1 MGKFI
6 VNIVL
11 TVVVG
16 TALGAIVW
24 EQSIPAS
31 AGMRIAGFILLVIG
45 FTFWSIA
52 RFQLGASLTVTAQA
66 RQLVSRGIYSKIRN
80 PVYVFG
86 SAVIAGLILTL
97 GRPIWLLIFA
107 VIVPMQ
113 IWRAR
118 KEASV
123 LEATFGDQYRA
134 YRQSTWF

>member
-6 VNIVL
+6 VNIIL
-11 TVVVG
+11 TLVVG
-16 TALGAIVW
+16 GALGVVIWQRSV
-24 EQSIPAS
+24 PAP

-134 YRQSTWF
+134 YRESTWF

>member
-6 VNIVL
+6 VNILL

-16 TALGAIVW
+16 GALGVVIWQRSVPAPAI
-24 EQSIPAS
+24 
-31 AGMRIAGFILLVIG
+31 MRMTGFVLLVVGFI
-45 FTFWSIA
+45 FWSIA

-66 RQLVSRGIYSKIRN
+66 RQLVSRGLYSKIRN

-86 SAVIAGLILTL
+86 SAVIAGLILVL
-97 GRPIWLLIFA
+97 GRPIWLLIFV

-123 LEATFGDQYRA
+123 LEATFGEQYRA

>member
-6 VNIVL
+6 VNIIL

-24 EQSIPAS
+24 QQSIPAS
-31 AGMRIAGFILLVIG
+31 AAMRTTGLILLVIG
-45 FTFWSIA
+45 FVFWSIA

-66 RQLVSRGIYSKIRN
+66 RQLVSRGLYSKIRN

-86 SAVIAGLILTL
+86 SAVIAGLILAL
-97 GRPIWLLIFA
+97 GRPIWLLIFV

-123 LEATFGDQYRA
+123 LEATFGDQYRT

>member
-6 VNIVL
+6 VNIIL
-11 TVVVG
+11 TLVVG
-16 TALGAIVW
+16 GALGVVIWQRSA
-24 EQSIPAS
+24 PAP

-97 GRPIWLLIFA
+97 GRPICLLIFA

-134 YRQSTWF
+134 YRESTWF

>member
-6 VNIVL
+6 INILL

-16 TALGAIVW
+16 GALGVVIWQRSVPAPAI
-24 EQSIPAS
+24 
-31 AGMRIAGFILLVIG
+31 MRMTGFVLLSVGFI
-45 FTFWSIA
+45 FWSIA

-66 RQLVSRGIYSKIRN
+66 RQLVNRGLYSKIRN

-86 SAVIAGLILTL
+86 SAVIAGLILAL
-97 GRPIWLLIFA
+97 GRPIWLLIFV

-123 LEATFGDQYRA
+123 LEATFGEQYRA

>member
-6 VNIVL
+6 VNIIL

-16 TALGAIVW
+16 GALGVVIWQRSVLA
-24 EQSIPAS
+24 P
-31 AGMRIAGFILLVIG
+31 AGMRITGFILLVIG
-45 FTFWSIA
+45 FTFWTLA

-66 RQLVSRGIYSKIRN
+66 RQLVSRGLYSKIRN

-86 SAVIAGLILTL
+86 SAVIAGLILAL
-97 GRPIWLLIFA
+97 GRPMWLLIFL

-123 LEATFGDQYRA
+123 LEATFGDQYRT

>member
-6 VNIVL
+6 VNIIL
-11 TVVVG
+11 TLVVG
-16 TALGAIVW
+16 GALGVIVW

-86 SAVIAGLILTL
+86 SAVIAGLILAL
-97 GRPIWLLIFA
+97 GRPMWLLIFL

-123 LEATFGDQYRA
+123 LEATFGDQYRT